1 MYKNVKQAYI
11 LILTFTITYIYR
23 YQFQDDFTYKGL
35 LQIIL
40 IVLFD
45 CLISFI
51 LFNAFLKIY
60 KYTIK
65 IQNHKLLNVVLF
77 IISYFI
83 TTQLLINIHVIITKY
98 TLGLSERYLYLQ
110 KLSSYQVFDTYLV
123 IAYNLILFITYY
135 FIMQWSKEKEL
146 KKIIKKEKIEMELN
160 YLKAQVNPHFLFNT
174 LNNIYFL
181 IDHNNNI
188 ARDSIHHLSEIMR
201 YQIEEVKKGK
211 TSLFA
216 EIQNI
221 SNFLNLHK
229 IRKNKN
235 FKLKVENDVKFDA
248 EISPL
253 LLIIL
258 AENAIKFTGNST
270 LDFVHIKVELEHK
283 NELTFRCINSL
294 DEYAKKNLKGSK
306 IGINNLKK
314 RLTLEYP
321 NEHNLSI
328 YENKKTYESIL
339 RIKL

>member
-11 LILTFTITYIYR
+11 LILTFVITFLYR
-23 YQFQDDFTYKGL
+23 YQFKDDFTYKGL
-35 LQIIL
+35 IQINL

-60 KYTIK
+60 KSTIK
-65 IQNHKLLNVVLF
+65 IKYHKLLIVVLF

-83 TTQLLINIHVIITKY
+83 TSQLLKNLHVIITKY

-110 KLSSYQVFDTYLV
+110 KISSYQVFDTYLV

-135 FIMQWSKEKEL
+135 FIMQWINEKEIS
-146 KKIIKKEKIEMELN
+146 KIIKKEKVEMELK

-181 IDHNNNI
+181 IDQNNAI

-211 TSLFA
+211 ISLFA

-235 FKLKVENDVKFDA
+235 FKLKVENDVKFDS

-253 LLIIL
+253 LLIVL
-258 AENAIKFTGNST
+258 VENAIKFTGNST
-270 LDFVHIKVELEHK
+270 LDYVHIKVELDSK
-283 NELTFRCINSL
+283 NELTFTCINSV
-294 DEYAKKNLKGSK
+294 DEYSKKKLYSSK
-306 IGINNLKK
+306 IGLNNLKK
-314 RLTLEYP
+314 RLILEYP
-321 NEHNLSI
+321 NEHNLYIFEKDNI
-328 YENKKTYESIL
+328 YKTIL
-339 RIKL
+339 TIKL